1 MCDESRGHVIVN
13 GVGPC
18 YARRRTWV
26 VGVVVY
32 EVVRW
37 LCARGDVRLCC
48 RIYDV
53 FVTVCVCVCCG
64 VRCGGGVFV
73 GDWST

>member
-53 FVTVCVCVCCG
+53 FVTVCVCVLWRE
-64 VRCGGGVFV
+64 VWWRRVFV